1 VAAEPPHP
9 PLTGL
14 ILAGGRSSRMGVDK
28 ALLEFEGE
36 PLLARVAARLGT
48 VCEEILVAS
57 GDGSRLAAFGLPQ
70 VADAVPD
77 SGPLGGLIAG
87 LEHAGHPLMAV
98 VAVDMPF
105 ASTELLAAMAAMR
118 RSEDAVV
125 PLSAD
130 GLEPLHAVYARPA
143 AGTLR
148 SMLAAGTLS
157 LRRAL
162 GSLDVTYVDSD
173 VTGRLDPS
181 GRFAWNLN
189 EPGDLPRR

>member
-1 VAAEPPHP
+1 VAGAPPQP

-28 ALLEFEGE
+28 AMLEFEGE
-36 PLLARVAARLGT
+36 PLLARIAARLGA

-57 GDGSRLAAFGLPQ
+57 GDGSRLAAFGLSQ
-70 VADAVPD
+70 VADVLPD

-87 LEHAGHPLMAV
+87 LERAGHPLVAA

-105 ASTELLAAMAAMR
+105 VSAALLAAMASMR
-118 RSEDAVV
+118 RAEDALV
-125 PLSAD
+125 PVSAD
-130 GLEPLHAVYARPA
+130 GSEPLHAVYARSA

-148 SMLAAGTLS
+148 SALAAGTLS
-157 LRRAL
+157 LRRAI
-162 GSLDVTYVDSD
+162 GSLDVTYVDQD
-173 VTGRLDPS
+173 VTGRLDPT